1 MSSIQPKQG
10 SFKPVHAAHSIE
22 QAALVVNFDRPLD
35 YARLAAVN
43 EITNQ
48 FRDELPGG
56 GPIQGGFSFML
67 GGPVGIQLPFTPQQ
81 PSSVTGFLLHRN
93 APDGS
98 IESELR
104 VEQTS
109 MSFRTNVYSRWSA
122 VWALAHKYFSSVMG
136 AYLDSGANLVNVS
149 LNFVDKFV
157 WDGETSACD
166 PSLLMKNDSKY
177 VATHIFSRNDLWHI
191 HTGAFNRPD
200 NQTKRL
206 TNVNIDCL
214 DEVIGFTP
222 RRSVVITTALTDM
235 FNQPGYEATVISAD
249 SGMNFITSHLE
260 ALHNYDKEILQEI
273 LVAPIAQQIALL
285 D

>member
-1 MSSIQPKQG
+1 MPSTHPKQG
-10 SFKPVHAAHSIE
+10 SFRPVHAAHSIE

-35 YARLAAVN
+35 YSRLAAVN

-48 FRDELPGG
+48 FREELPGG
-56 GPIQGGFSFML
+56 GPIQGGFSFMI
-67 GGPVGIQLPFTPQQ
+67 GGPAVMQVPFNPQQ
-81 PSSVTGFLLHRN
+81 PAPVTGILLHRN

-98 IESELR
+98 IERELR
-104 VEQTS
+104 VEQSS

-122 VWALAHKYFSSVMG
+122 VWELAHKYFSSVMG
-136 AYLDSGANLVNVS
+136 TYLDSGANLVNVS

-157 WDGETSACD
+157 WDGEMKNCN
-166 PSLLMKNDSKY
+166 PSLLIKHDSKY
-177 VATHIFSRNDLWHI
+177 VASHVFSRDDLWHS
-191 HTGAFNRPD
+191 HTGAFDRSD

-214 DEVIGFTP
+214 DEVVGFTP
-222 RRSVVITTALTDM
+222 RRSVVITTVLTDM
-235 FNQPGYEATVISAD
+235 FNQPSYDMTSLSQGN
-249 SGMNFITSHLE
+249 GMDFVTSHLE
-260 ALHNYDKEILQEI
+260 ALHNYDKEILREI

>member
-1 MSSIQPKQG
+1 MSSTQPKKG
-10 SFKPVHAAHSIE
+10 SFRPVHAAHSIE

-35 YARLAAVN
+35 YAQLAAVS

-48 FRDELPGG
+48 FKEELPGG
-56 GPIQGGFSFML
+56 GPIQGGFSFMI
-67 GGPVGIQLPFTPQQ
+67 GGPAGMPVPFTPPQ
-81 PSSVTGFLLHRN
+81 PSSVTGVLLHRN
-93 APDGS
+93 APNGA

-122 VWALAHKYFSSVMG
+122 VWKLAHRYFSSVIG
-136 AYLDSGANLVNVS
+136 TYLDSGANLVNIS
-149 LNFVDKFV
+149 LNFADKFV
-157 WDGETSACD
+157 WDGEMKACD

-177 VATHIFSRNDLWHI
+177 VAAHIFSRNDLWHI
-191 HTGAFNRPD
+191 HTGAFDRSD

-214 DEVIGFTP
+214 EEVVGFTTQ
-222 RRSVVITTALTDM
+222 RSIVITTVLTDI
-235 FNQPGYEATVISAD
+235 FNQPGYDASSLSKVD
-249 SGMNFITSHLE
+249 GMNFIASHLE
-260 ALHNYDKEILQEI
+260 ALHSYDKEILREI
-273 LVAPIAQQIALL
+273 LAVPIAQQIALL

>member
-1 MSSIQPKQG
+1 MPSTQPPKG

-35 YARLAAVN
+35 YAQLVAVN
-43 EITNQ
+43 EITSQ

-56 GPIQGGFSFML
+56 GPIQGGLTFMI
-67 GGPVGIQLPFTPQQ
+67 GGPAVMQMPFSPQQ
-81 PSSVTGFLLHRN
+81 PAPVTGVLLHRN

-122 VWALAHKYFSSVMG
+122 VWELAQKYFSSVMG
-136 AYLDSGANLVNVS
+136 TYLDSGANLVNVS

-157 WDGETSACD
+157 WDGEMNACD
-166 PSLLMKNDSKY
+166 PSLLMKSDSKY
-177 VATHIFSRNDLWHI
+177 VAPHVFSCDDLWHI
-191 HTGAFNRPD
+191 HTGAFSRPD

-214 DEVIGFTP
+214 EEVVGFTS
-222 RRSVVITTALTDM
+222 RRAVVITTVLTDI
-235 FNQPGYEATVISAD
+235 FNQPSYDTTSLFT
-249 SGMNFITSHLE
+249 SNGMEFVSSHLE
-260 ALHNYDKEILQEI
+260 ALHNYDKDILREI
-273 LVAPIAQQIALL
+273 LVTPVAQQIALV